1 MYIFINNYYN
11 YIFYIFPIKSYEN
24 HWLEKCVQQTRTH
37 LLVYLQ
43 VTTKKKEK
51 KEEEEEEALKFLI
64 WSACMNSQ
72 SLSTQENGQT
82 LLSGPTKFG
91 TNLST
96 KLKIRP
102 KLINPNEY
110 DPAAPLF
117 NFA

>member
-1 MYIFINNYYN
+1 MCTTNSNPSPSLFTSYN
-11 YIFYIFPIKSYEN
+11 
-24 HWLEKCVQQTRTH
+24 Q
-37 LLVYLQ
+37 
-43 VTTKKKEK
+43 KKKK

-82 LLSGPTKFG
+82 LLSGPTNFG
-91 TNLST
+91 TNLSS

-110 DPAAPLF
+110 DSAALLS
-117 NFA
+117 NFARLSSLSLSHH